1 MSNALPEHDG
11 IRDRELDELVDVMSH
26 SGYRRREYPSL
37 VTGPLAAALII
48 KWVGCDEF
56 ERQSLGTLY
65 DTFDVLE
72 RELDDDELEREWE
85 QPAEARFIEAL
96 KRTVTDHPSTSPKT
110 HYVAN
115 VAPLL
120 MNVAGT
126 QFLRLVL
133 LVAGEADLETP
144 EGRANALQRFD
155 ERLQRTRKFD
165 SEFTTPTP
173 VADLMLEL
181 AKPQQNDRVYDPC
194 FGFGGCLVAAAR
206 RLHATVR
213 TGPSHTGNDDEMRKD
228 VFGVEIDPLSYAI
241 GLCRTVLAGIERP
254 RLELGNALD
263 GPLSTDGFDCILA
276 APPWGAIASKRSS
289 ADPATPPAADMEKPS
304 SPATSIRRN
313 LFRSRDS
320 ENLFLQ
326 HVMANLRPGGRAVV
340 VLPERTL
347 FRSGADQR
355 VREALLSDYRVD
367 AVISLPAGTFAPFTQ
382 ISMNLVVFRREEP
395 GPSVRFVRVSPK
407 AWNTVPGDSNEIQ
420 GRGDL
425 AHRLA
430 DVVHVPELEE
440 TAIPEGVE
448 AWDVS
453 VRDLARRGCELVAKR
468 TGSDALNADLE
479 RIVAADRTVRVE
491 RLERVAEV
499 RSGRRYVRR
508 VTTDTSTAPDIVAG
522 LLRLRDV
529 TETGVRAPSRFLIDN
544 SKGLVDENDILRQGD
559 VVVTTS
565 GAVGKVGLISEAAS
579 AVGSIATGDMAVVR
593 ELRGVTPNFLVALL
607 CSPTYQNWL
616 TGHAR
621 GAVIEQLSIRT
632 LRSLPIPLPPAPVQ
646 DAVLDEL
653 GGTRGDAL
661 GVLARLLTRKVR
673 SPFAVWLEGPFVAQ
687 LVAGRISDASDWR
700 KALSDAADALVSLDA
715 HVAGR
720 TEHAFP
726 SSGENGQT
734 GAWFGAARQAGAT
747 LDGVESI
754 PSGAGRLAAL
764 ELGRARLYEALHT
777 LDAAGGPTV
786 DRLRSVTRG
795 MTGILD
801 KEIEA
806 MQESVTLGIGVEPA
820 EVVVG
825 TDSEIQLRLTNS
837 SQVPLRNLRIEARLV
852 DGRPSADR
860 HETGPP
866 VGKSHI
872 AYLADGETRDVPMAV
887 RPSDATQPVRISV
900 SWRAQRLDGT
910 TVQEAKE
917 VEIRVRSA
925 RETIRSRDLGA
936 SPYIVGSPV
945 DRQEMF
951 FGRADVMEVIKRQL
965 GTHANVIL
973 LEGNRRTG
981 KTSILRQLGEGGA
994 PSGWIPVYCSFQDA
1008 EGDAM
1013 RGGIATHNVFRLLA
1027 RTTGWALHDAGVE
1040 TWFPELPARDPG
1052 RPFKLAFR
1060 DGLKEA
1066 FAGEYPFEVFAL
1078 YIAAAIEA
1086 SSPRRI
1092 LLMLDEFDKLQEGI
1106 EAGITSPQVPENIRH
1121 LLQHQ
1126 AGLGAIFTG
1135 SRRLKRL
1142 REEYWSALFGL
1153 GHRIG
1158 VSALPIEEARR
1169 LVTRPVEGMLDYLP
1183 QACQRVVELCAC
1195 HPFLVQSLCNRAF
1208 EQAASGNK
1216 RTITLDI
1223 VEEAANEMTRD
1234 NEHFR
1239 TLWDYTGSE
1248 RRRLLLMLF
1257 DRLSEGPDAVNL
1269 DLLQVKLD
1277 ELKVPV
1283 SRRDLTSDI
1292 TEFRELEL
1300 IDLDNSHRRGSYRL
1314 AVPLMARWLQVN
1326 VDFKE
1331 AVVQAQHEA
1340 IEARL

>member
-1 MSNALPEHDG
+1 MSNALPEPDK
-11 IRDRELDELVDVMSH
+11 ILSRELREQLDVISD
-26 SGYRRREYPSL
+26 SGSRRHEFSSL
-37 VTGPLAAALII
+37 VMGPLAALLVI
-48 KWVGCDEF
+48 KWVGRYES
-56 ERQSLGTLY
+56 ERRSLGTLY
-65 DTFDVLE
+65 DALAVVE
-72 RELDDDELEREWE
+72 RDFGDEELEPEWE
-85 QPAEARFIEAL
+85 QPTEPHFIETLERAAAD
-96 KRTVTDHPSTSPKT
+96 RATASPKAR
-110 HYVAN
+110 YVAD

-120 MNVAGT
+120 IYLAGT
-126 QFLRLVL
+126 PFLRWALSR
-133 LVAGEADLETP
+133 ARETEIGTP
-144 EGRANALQRFD
+144 EGRAKALERFD
-155 ERLQRTRKFD
+155 KELRRVRKFNGE
-165 SEFTTPTP
+165 STTPAP

-181 AKPQQNDRVYDPC
+181 VNPLPDDSVYDPC
-194 FGFGGCLVAAAR
+194 FGFGECLVGAAHRLRATAR
-206 RLHATVR
+206 SAPSCARADEESF
-213 TGPSHTGNDDEMRKD
+213 TGI
-228 VFGVEIDPLSYAI
+228 FGVEINRISYAI
-241 GLCRTVLAGIERP
+241 GLCRTLLAGIERP

-263 GPLSTDGFDCILA
+263 EPLSAVGFDCILA
-276 APPWGAIASKRSS
+276 APPWGAIASTRSS
-289 ADPATPPAADMEKPS
+289 ADPATSSAVDMEKPL
-304 SPATSIRRN
+304 SPAPSVRQFP
-313 LFRSRDS
+313 FRSRDA

-326 HVMANLRPGGRAVV
+326 HVMANLRPRGRAVA

-347 FRSGADQR
+347 FRSGSDQR
-355 VREALLSDYRVD
+355 VREALVSGYRVD

-382 ISMNLVVFRREEP
+382 VPMNLVVFRRDEP
-395 GPSVRFVRVSPK
+395 GPTIRFVRVGPK
-407 AWNTVPGDSNEIQ
+407 AWNTVAGDDNDIH

-425 AHRLA
+425 VHRLA
-430 DVVHVPELEE
+430 DLVHTPELEE
-440 TAIPEGVE
+440 TAIPDGVE

-453 VRDLARRGCELVAKR
+453 VRDLSRRGYELVAKK
-468 TGSDALNADLE
+468 TGSDVLNADLE
-479 RIVAADRTVRVE
+479 RVVAADRSMRVE
-491 RLERVAEV
+491 PLERVAEV

-508 VTTDTSTAPDIVAG
+508 ATTGTPTAPGVVAG
-522 LLRLRDV
+522 LLRLPDV

-544 SKGLVDENDILRQGD
+544 SKGLVDEHDILRQGD
-559 VVVTTS
+559 VVVTTF
-565 GAVGKVGLISEAAS
+565 GAVGKIGLISDVSGAI
-579 AVGSIATGDMAVVR
+579 GSIATGDMVVIR
-593 ELRGVTPNFLVALL
+593 KLRGVTPNFLVALL

-616 TGHAR
+616 SGHAR
-621 GAVIEQLSIRT
+621 GAAIERLSIQT
-632 LRSLPIPLPPAPVQ
+632 LRSLPLPLPPPPVQ

-653 GGTRGDAL
+653 GGARGDAL

-673 SPFAVWLEGPFVAQ
+673 SPFAVWLEGPFVAR
-687 LVAGRISDASDWR
+687 LAAGRISDSDWR
-700 KALSDAADALVSLDA
+700 KALSDATNALVSLDA
-715 HVAGR
+715 HVAGC

-726 SSGENGQT
+726 SSGENGRT

-777 LDAAGGPTV
+777 LDTPGGPTV

-795 MTGILD
+795 MTRILD

-806 MQESVTLGIGVEPA
+806 MQESVTLGIGAEPA

-825 TDSEIQLRLTNS
+825 IDSEIQLRLTNS
-837 SQVPLRNLRIEARLV
+837 SQVPLRNLRIEARLIE
-852 DGRPSADR
+852 GRPSAGS
-860 HETGPP
+860 HETRPP
-866 VGKSHI
+866 VGESHI

-887 RPSDATQPVRISV
+887 HPSDATKPVRIRV

-910 TVQEAKE
+910 TVREAKDVE
-917 VEIRVRSA
+917 VGVRSA
-925 RETIRSRDLGA
+925 YETVRSRDLGA

-951 FGRADVMEVIKRQL
+951 FGRADVMERIKRQL
-965 GTHANVIL
+965 GTHANVVL

-981 KTSILRQLGEGGA
+981 KTSILRQLGDGGA

-1008 EGDAM
+1008 EGDAR

-1040 TWFPELPARDPG
+1040 TWFPELSARDSD

-1092 LLMLDEFDKLQEGI
+1092 LLMFDEFDKLQEGI

-1126 AGLGAIFTG
+1126 AGLGAIITG

-1158 VSALPIEEARR
+1158 ISALPIEEARR
-1169 LVTRPVEGMLDYLP
+1169 LVTRPVEGLLDYLP
-1183 QACQRVVELCAC
+1183 QACERVVELCARQ
-1195 HPFLVQSLCNRAF
+1195 PFLVQSLCNRVF
-1208 EQAASGNK
+1208 EQAAAGNG
-1216 RTITLDI
+1216 RTVTLDI
-1223 VEEAANEMTRD
+1223 VEEAATEMVRD

-1239 TLWDYTGSE
+1239 TLWGYAGTD
-1248 RRRLLLMLF
+1248 RCRLLLMLCE
-1257 DRLSEGPDAVNL
+1257 RLSEGPDAVNL
-1269 DLLQVKLD
+1269 DLLQA
-1277 ELKVPV
+1277 ELEEQKVPV
-1283 SRRDLTSDI
+1283 SHGDLKSDI
-1292 TEFRELEL
+1292 EELRELEL
-1300 IDLDNSHRRGSYRL
+1300 IELDHSHRRGSYRL
-1314 AVPLMARWLQVN
+1314 AVPLMARWLHVN
-1326 VDFKE
+1326 VDFEE

-1340 IEARL
+1340 IEAR

>member
-1 MSNALPEHDG
+1 MSNALPEHDATL
-11 IRDRELDELVDVMSH
+11 DRELVDVMSH
-26 SGYRRREYPSL
+26 SGYRRREYLSL

-48 KWVGCDEF
+48 KWVGCDEL
-56 ERQSLGTLY
+56 ERQSLGALYETL
-65 DTFDVLE
+65 DVLE

-85 QPAEARFIEAL
+85 EPAEARFIEAL
-96 KRTVTDHPSTSPKT
+96 KRIVTDHPSRSPKT

-120 MNVAGT
+120 MNVAGKP
-126 QFLRLVL
+126 FLQLAL
-133 LVAGEADLETP
+133 SKAGEAEIETP
-144 EGRANALQRFD
+144 EGRAKALQCFD
-155 ERLQRTRKFD
+155 EQLRRTRRFN
-165 SEFTTPTP
+165 SEFTTPAP

-181 AKPQQNDRVYDPC
+181 AKPQPNDSIYDPC
-194 FGFGGCLVAAAR
+194 FGFGGFLVAAAG

-213 TGPSHTGNDDEMRKD
+213 TGPSHTGNEDEWRKD
-228 VFGVEIDPLSYAI
+228 IFGVEINPLSYAI

-254 RLELGNALD
+254 RIELGNALD
-263 GPLSTDGFDCILA
+263 GPLLRDGFDCILS
-276 APPWGAIASKRSS
+276 APPWGEIASTRSS
-289 ADPATPPAADMEKPS
+289 DSATPPAANLEKPLS
-304 SPATSIRRN
+304 SATSSRQTP
-313 LFRSRDS
+313 FRSRDS

-326 HVMANLRPGGRAVV
+326 HMMANLRPGGRAVV
-340 VLPERTL
+340 ILPERTL

-355 VREALLSDYRVD
+355 VREALLSEYRVD
-367 AVISLPAGTFAPFTQ
+367 AVISLPAGAFVPFTR
-382 ISMNLVVFRREEP
+382 IPMSLVVFRRDEP
-395 GPSVRFVRVSPK
+395 GPTVRFVRVSPK
-407 AWNTVPGDSNEIQ
+407 AWDATPDDGNAVRGS
-420 GRGDL
+420 GDL
-425 AHRLA
+425 QQRLA
-430 DVVHVPELEE
+430 DVVHIPGVAE

-453 VRDLARRGCELVAKR
+453 VRDLARRGYELVAKK
-468 TGSDALNADLE
+468 TGSDVLNADLE
-479 RIVAADRTVRVE
+479 RVVAADRSIRVE
-491 RLERVAEV
+491 PLERVAEV

-508 VTTDTSTAPDIVAG
+508 TTTDTPTAPGVVAG

-544 SKGLVDENDILRQGD
+544 SKGLVDEHDILRQGD

-565 GAVGKVGLISEAAS
+565 GAVGRVGLISEATGAI
-579 AVGSIATGDMAVVR
+579 GSITTGDMAVIR
-593 ELRGVTPNFLVALL
+593 KLRGVTPNFLVALL
-607 CSPTYQNWL
+607 CSPTYRNWL
-616 TGHAR
+616 SGHAR
-621 GAVIEQLSIRT
+621 GAAIEQLSIQT
-632 LRSLPIPLPPAPVQ
+632 LRSLPLPLPPPPVQ

-653 GGTRGDAL
+653 GGARGDAL
-661 GVLARLLTRKVR
+661 GALARLLTRKVR

-687 LVAGRISDASDWR
+687 LAAGRINDASDWR
-700 KALSDAADALVSLDA
+700 KALSDVANALVSLDA

-720 TEHAFP
+720 TEHVFP

-764 ELGRARLYEALHT
+764 ELGRVRLYEALHT
-777 LDAAGGPTV
+777 LGTAGGPTV

-795 MTGILD
+795 MTEILD

-806 MQESVTLGIGVEPA
+806 MQESITLGIGVEPA

-825 TDSEIQLRLTNS
+825 IDSEIQLRLTNS
-837 SQVPLRNLRIEARLV
+837 SQVPLRNLRIEARLIQ
-852 DGRPSADR
+852 GRPSVGRD
-860 HETGPP
+860 ETRPP
-866 VGKSHI
+866 VGESHI
-872 AYLADGETRDVPMAV
+872 AYLADDETRDVPMAV
-887 RPSDATQPVRISV
+887 HPSDATKPVRIGV

-910 TVQEAKE
+910 TVRGTKE

-925 RETIRSRDLGA
+925 CETVRPRDLGA
-936 SPYIVGSPV
+936 SPYIVGSPVPV

-951 FGRADVMEVIKRQL
+951 FGRADVMERIKRQL

-981 KTSILRQLGEGGA
+981 KTSILRQLEKGGA
-994 PSGWIPVYCSFQDA
+994 PSGWFPVYCSFHGA
-1008 EGDAM
+1008 EGDAW
-1013 RGGIATHNVFRLLA
+1013 RGGIATQNVFRLLA
-1027 RTTGWALHDAGVE
+1027 LTTGWALHDAGVE
-1040 TWFPELPARDPG
+1040 TWFPELPAREPG
-1052 RPFKLAFR
+1052 RRFKLAFR

-1078 YIAAAIEA
+1078 YIDAAIEA

-1121 LLQHQ
+1121 LLQHR
-1126 AGLGAIFTG
+1126 AGLGAIITG

-1158 VSALPIEEARR
+1158 ISALPMEEARR

-1183 QACQRVVELCAC
+1183 QACERVVELCARQ
-1195 HPFLVQSLCNRAF
+1195 PFLVQSLCNRVF
-1208 EQAASGNK
+1208 EQAAAGNG
-1216 RTITLDI
+1216 RTVTLEI
-1223 VEEAANEMTRD
+1223 VEGAATEMVRD

-1239 TLWDYTGSE
+1239 TLWGYAGTE
-1248 RRRLLLMLF
+1248 RRRLLLMLCE
-1257 DRLSEGPDAVNL
+1257 RLSEGPDAVNL
-1269 DLLQVKLD
+1269 DLFQA
-1277 ELKVPV
+1277 ELEEHKVPV

-1292 TEFRELEL
+1292 EDLRELEL
-1300 IDLDNSHRRGSYRL
+1300 IELDNSHRRGSYRL
-1314 AVPLMARWLQVN
+1314 AVPLMARWLQLN
-1326 VDFKE
+1326 VDFEE

-1340 IEARL
+1340 IEAR